1 MTGSTAS
8 NDTDRVWNLA
18 EKISVAMLASWD
30 GQNPHSRPMS
40 AHIARNENAFYF
52 LADRR
57 SHKDDDIRKFP
68 TVCLAFADASDQ
80 KYVSITGEAS
90 VSNDRAKIKELWT
103 TWAKAWWSSAD
114 DPNIC
119 LLKVV
124 PTQAE
129 YWDTPGKIIS
139 SIKMAVAAATGNRP
153 DIGENRKVAM

>member
-1 MTGSTAS
+1 MS
-8 NDTDRVWNLA
+8 DIDRVWELA

-40 AHIARNENAFYF
+40 AHAARDENAFYF
-52 LADRR
+52 LADKRH
-57 SHKDDDIRKFP
+57 HKDDDIRKFP

-80 KYVSITGEAS
+80 KYVSITGEAA
-90 VSNDRAKIKELWT
+90 VSNDCQKIKELWSP
-103 TWAKAWWSSAD
+103 WAKAWWPSPD

-129 YWDTPGKIIS
+129 YWDTPGKVVS
-139 SIKMAVAAATGNRP
+139 TVKMAVAVMTGSRP
-153 DIGENRKVAM
+153 DIGKNRKVAM

>member
-1 MTGSTAS
+1 MEEAD
-8 NDTDRVWNLA
+8 NVARVWDLA
-18 EKISVAMLASWD
+18 EKISIAMLANWD
-30 GQNPHSRPMS
+30 GQNPHSRPMH
-40 AHIARNENAFYF
+40 AHLARNENAFYF

-57 SHKDDDIRKFP
+57 HHKDDDIRKFP
-68 TVCLAFADASDQ
+68 TVCLAFADVSDQ

-90 VSNDRAKIKELWT
+90 VSTDRAKIQEFWT

-119 LLKVV
+119 LLKVI

-139 SIKMAVAAATGNRP
+139 SVKMAVAAATGSRP
-153 DIGENRKVAM
+153 DIGDNKKVAMR